1 MAQQRRRRRRLS
13 TDTPLWDVP
22 ETAQF
27 WPDGY
32 GRIVLEETDSTMAEA
47 RRRIPELSGPTWIMA
62 RRQTAAQGRRGRPWA
77 NPNGNFAATLV
88 MRPTGTPAQAAL
100 RSFTTAV
107 ALYFTL
113 AKLVDRKK
121 LGLKW
126 PNDVLLNGGKVSG
139 ILLESSGQG
148 ARTDWLS
155 IGIGVNLIAAPDAS
169 AVEQGAVRPVSVV
182 GEGGDHSSPEDFLFW
197 LASFF
202 ADHERIFQ
210 EMGFDPIRRLWL
222 NHAARLGETVIAR
235 TGNSEITGVFET
247 VDENGQL
254 ILDTPTG
261 RVGVSAA
268 EVFF

>member
-1 MAQQRRRRRRLS
+1 MS

-47 RRRIPELSGPTWIMA
+47 RRCIPELSGPTWIMA
-62 RRQTAAQGRRGRPWA
+62 RRQTAGQGRRGRPWV
-77 NPNGNFAATLV
+77 NPDGNFAATLV
-88 MRPTGTPAQAAL
+88 MRPTGTPAEAAL
-100 RSFTTAV
+100 RSFTAAV
-107 ALYFTL
+107 ALYYTL
-113 AKLVDRKK
+113 GKLIDRQK

-126 PNDVLLNGGKVSG
+126 PNDILLNGGKVSG

-148 ARTDWLS
+148 GQTNWLS
-155 IGIGVNLIAAPDAS
+155 IGIGVNLIAAPDAG
-169 AVEQGAVRPVSVV
+169 AVEPGAVRPVSVV
-182 GEGGDHSSPEDFLFW
+182 GEGGERSSPEDFLFW
-197 LASFF
+197 LAGFF
-202 ADHERIFQ
+202 ADHERLFQ
-210 EMGFDPIRRLWL
+210 EFGFGPIRRLWL
-222 NHAARLGETVIAR
+222 RHAARLGESVMAR

-247 VDENGQL
+247 VDEAGQL
-254 ILDTPTG
+254 VLNTPKG